1 MNARRLVNRV
11 PGRTTAAVLVLS
23 LSFVTGIRPSIA
35 VTDAGISA
43 DEDKTKVEE
52 VVITGTSIKRINA
65 ETALPVQVLKRDDIA
80 RTGASTV
87 QELFQQISSAS
98 WDRIALLRPALRDA
112 NFPNQCRFDN
122 SPFDSLQPA
131 RRVPT
136 IRPRS
141 LQPTA
146 RTGSLSISSIAIL
159 QMACDTRR
167 TPPTPSAA
175 SANNFIGGYDLT
187 YGDPRGRFVYANVTY
202 SAR

>member
-98 WDRIALLRPALRDA
+98 WDRIALLRPATTQGTATTSRPHSA
-112 NFPNQCRFDN
+112 FRPTWRFRAEA
-122 SPFDSLQPA
+122 PA
-131 RRVPT
+131 T
-136 IRPRS
+136 QTS
-141 LQPTA
+141 
-146 RTGSLSISSIAIL
+146 
-159 QMACDTRR
+159 
-167 TPPTPSAA
+167 
-175 SANNFIGGYDLT
+175 
-187 YGDPRGRFVYANVTY
+187 
-202 SAR
+202 

>member
-1 MNARRLVNRV
+1 MGSHRSFATRYNPGYGNDVTSSFSFPANVAL
-11 PGRTTAAVLVLS
+11 PGR
-23 LSFVTGIRPSIA
+23 
-35 VTDAGISA
+35 
-43 DEDKTKVEE
+43 
-52 VVITGTSIKRINA
+52 GTRN
-65 ETALPVQVLKRDDIA
+65 PN
-80 RTGASTV
+80 
-87 QELFQQISSAS
+87 
-98 WDRIALLRPALRDA
+98 LLNCGPDSLRDA